1 MSFRTTYY
9 KQDAIGGR
17 NAAIVAPV
25 QTANPAHYGGTMTE
39 VDVDLNRQVYLF
51 QETIV
56 MKLGWKCR
64 ILFLEISMGLK

>member
-1 MSFRTTYY
+1 
-9 KQDAIGGR
+9 
-17 NAAIVAPV
+17 
-25 QTANPAHYGGTMTE
+25 MTE
-39 VDVDLNRQVYLF
+39 VDVGLNRQVYLF